1 MFEPLKWVVRGKI
14 VEEDPPQLL
23 TTKTSTH
30 HSNRENVH
38 ELQSKVKV
46 QSRW

>member
-1 MFEPLKWVVRGKI
+1 MSEPLNWVVRGKI

-30 HSNRENVH
+30 HSNPENEH
-38 ELQSKVKV
+38 ELQSKVNV
-46 QSRW
+46 QSMW